1 MKLLTI
7 LFTLLLS
14 ASALSQENRIT
25 VSGFWAGMSA
35 SEFASN
41 CIARG
46 YYCADES
53 FQIFN
58 KPPNGF
64 DDEVEDTQ
72 MVMYGKK
79 NSLINVIIPCG
90 ITNTCSKS
98 LLEVADLLVSQ
109 NIVSFCSQVGN
120 ENHPYPAC
128 LKDGVENAY
137 IEVLSIG
144 RTGDYPTIYIN
155 FFLTPNFN

>member
-14 ASALSQENRIT
+14 ASALAQEDRIT

-90 ITNTCSKS
+90 ITNTCSMS
-98 LLEVADLLVSQ
+98 LFEVADLLVSE
-109 NIVSFCSQVGN
+109 NIVSVCDESG
-120 ENHPYPAC
+120 ENPRCYNYEFENGMLDVMYPP
-128 LKDGVENAY
+128 EMRN
-137 IEVLSIG
+137 
-144 RTGDYPTIYIN
+144 YPSIYIN